1 MKSRRIDN
9 AGAENAQIN
18 AAKKYN
24 KMKYDLE
31 LISEEI
37 AEMSFMGEAES
48 GKIRV
53 LGMGDKRIVE
63 ITFDENFLKE
73 KGFDDKQIEVLR
85 KEISDLVAAATND
98 VISKIDDYTDKRI
111 DQLTKGMQIPGFS
124 GF

>member
-63 ITFDENFLKE
+63 VTFDEDFLRE
-73 KGFDDKQIEVLR
+73 KGFDDKQIDVLR
-85 KEISDLVAAATND
+85 KEISDLLAAATND